1 MSYFL
6 NIHFSYRKGY
16 HMARARLRDLDITI
30 GRLSPGTYNAITD
43 VPGVLVGQR
52 TIMYDE
58 PRIARTGVTIVM
70 PREDIWSNQAFA
82 GMFSLNG
89 CGEMTGTIWIE
100 ESGLLHTPIG
110 ITNTN
115 AVGMVRDAIAA
126 YPLEMASRAGST
138 ETAGSAAASWD
149 GSLPIAAETW
159 DGWLNDI
166 FAFHVTKQH
175 VFEALAAA
183 KSGPVE
189 EGCVGGGTG
198 MICHEFKGG
207 IGTSSRLVHY
217 AHARYTVGA
226 LVQTNYGERFTLR
239 VDGVPFGRELGYD
252 IVPHPW
258 TEPPRSSSIIIIIA
272 TDAPLLPIQC
282 KRLAKRAALGLARVG
297 GNGNN
302 GSGDIFLAFSTGNSI
317 LGGTSSPHTLTMLPH
332 DEMDLLFAATT
343 DAVEEAILNALT
355 TAETTTGYQGHTA
368 HALPLDDLQRI
379 MTKYRPRS

>member
-1 MSYFL
+1 
-6 NIHFSYRKGY
+6 
-16 HMARARLRDLDITI
+16 MARARLRDLNIGI
-30 GRLSPGTYNAITD
+30 GRLSPGTYNTITD

-52 TIMYDE
+52 TIIQDE
-58 PRIARTGVTIVM
+58 PRIARTGVTVVV
-70 PREDIWSNQAFA
+70 PREDIWNNQTFA

-110 ITNTN
+110 ISNTN
-115 AVGMVRDAIAA
+115 AVGVVRDAIAA
-126 YPLEMASRAGST
+126 YPLERAGN
-138 ETAGSAAASWD
+138 TATTGAAAASWD
-149 GSLPIAAETW
+149 GSLPVAAETW

-166 FAFHVTKQH
+166 FAFHVTKEH

-217 AHARYTVGA
+217 DHAHYTVGA

-239 VDGVPFGRELGYD
+239 VDGVPVGRELSYD
-252 IVPHPW
+252 IVPNPW
-258 TEPPRSSSIIIIIA
+258 YEPPRSSSIIIIIA

-317 LGGTSSPHTLTMLPH
+317 IAGTTGLHTLTMLPH
-332 DEMDLLFAATT
+332 DEMDLLFEATA
-343 DAVEEAILNALT
+343 DAVEEAILNALVA
-355 TAETTTGYQGHTA
+355 AETMTGYQGHTA
-368 HALPLDDLQRI
+368 HALPHDDLQRI
-379 MTKYRPRS
+379 MAKYRPHSS

>member
-1 MSYFL
+1 MT
-6 NIHFSYRKGY
+6 
-16 HMARARLRDLDITI
+16 RARLRDLGIAI

-52 TIMYDE
+52 TLIYDE
-58 PRIARTGVTIVM
+58 PRIARTGVTVVV

-115 AVGMVRDAIAA
+115 AVGVVRDAIAA
-126 YPLEMASRAGST
+126 YPLERIASTGATGST
-138 ETAGSAAASWD
+138 GSAAASWD
-149 GSLPIAAETW
+149 GSLPVAAETW

-166 FAFHVTKQH
+166 FAFHVTKEH

-183 KSGPVE
+183 KSGTVE

-207 IGTSSRLVHY
+207 IGTSSRLVHHN
-217 AHARYTVGA
+217 HARYTVGA
-226 LVQTNYGERFTLR
+226 LAQTNYGERFTLR
-239 VDGVPFGRELGYD
+239 VDGVPVGRELGYD

-258 TEPPRSSSIIIIIA
+258 LEPPRSSSIIIIIA

-317 LGGTSSPHTLTMLPH
+317 LGGTTGLHTLTMLPH
-332 DEMDLLFAATT
+332 DEMDLLFEATA
-343 DAVEEAILNALT
+343 DAVEEAILNALV
-355 TAETTTGYQGHTA
+355 APETMTGYQSHTA
-368 HALPLDDLQRI
+368 YALPHDDLQRI
-379 MTKYRPRS
+379 MAKYRPHSAS